1 MLRPCENQHIWK
13 GLEFPVS
20 IKKIDK
26 FEKNNPGILV
36 NVFFSNK
43 KSQKKNIYIYIYT
56 ACRSGHNVKFKK
68 QVNLLM
74 IVDRE
79 KRNYT
84 AIKNISRF
92 LLKLNE
98 KTKRAYHYCINCLNG
113 FRTGSA
119 RDKHYEYCSSNGHIK
134 VNIPTEKEK
143 WLKLHDRQYQIE
155 VPFML
160 YADLESVLKPVHDG
174 TGTG

>member
-1 MLRPCENQHIWK
+1 
-13 GLEFPVS
+13 
-20 IKKIDK
+20 
-26 FEKNNPGILV
+26 
-36 NVFFSNK
+36 
-43 KSQKKNIYIYIYT
+43 
-56 ACRSGHNVKFKK
+56 
-68 QVNLLM
+68 M

-174 TGTG
+174 AGTG